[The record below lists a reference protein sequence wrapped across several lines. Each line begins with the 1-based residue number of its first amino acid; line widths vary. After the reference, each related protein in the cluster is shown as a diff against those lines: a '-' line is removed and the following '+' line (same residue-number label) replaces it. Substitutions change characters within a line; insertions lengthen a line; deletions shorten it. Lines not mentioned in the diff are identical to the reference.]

1 MNDPVIVSK
10 IALNLEKEG
19 ESFGFLFYRAGQV
32 YSHAL
37 QQHLSG
43 KAAGSL
49 TSLQIE
55 LLLQLCKTPMRM
67 SALADTMS
75 MSKQALGQLVRNLE
89 AKGYVTRKGDET
101 DGRAK
106 TLTHT
111 PKALEILEDLHTASL
126 AAEQD
131 LARIAGPFQFRE
143 LRKTLTNLVQSGEK
157 Q

>member
-1 MNDPVIVSK
+1 MNTGMNDPVIVSK

-55 LLLQLCKTPMRM
+55 LLLQLCNHNRDVVFHSSQDSHFATPR
-67 SALADTMS
+67 
-75 MSKQALGQLVRNLE
+75 
-89 AKGYVTRKGDET
+89 
-101 DGRAK
+101 
-106 TLTHT
+106 
-111 PKALEILEDLHTASL
+111 
-126 AAEQD
+126 
-131 LARIAGPFQFRE
+131 F
-143 LRKTLTNLVQSGEK
+143 
-157 Q
+157 